1 MVMYDKFKTI
11 FMQSNKKTSKKI
23 LKFGSKKVNIALKFL
38 KLSQTFLDFLR
49 PKNKLSQFDHKII
62 TKSL

>member
-38 KLSQTFLDFLR
+38 KLTQAFLDFFR
-49 PKNKLSQFDHKII
+49 PINKLSQFNHKII
-62 TKSL
+62 AKLL